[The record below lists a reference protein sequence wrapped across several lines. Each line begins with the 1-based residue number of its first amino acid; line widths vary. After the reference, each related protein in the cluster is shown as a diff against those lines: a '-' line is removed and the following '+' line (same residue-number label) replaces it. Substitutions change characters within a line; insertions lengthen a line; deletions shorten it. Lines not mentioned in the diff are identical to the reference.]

1 MSWYLL
7 AVDPGRDKIGLAVL
21 AADGAVAYQRV
32 IPAAEFFAEVDKL
45 VDKFKPHILVMG
57 DGTGAKSLKAELDKR
72 KTLGPSGTIVLVDEY
87 RTSEEARQLYLSEH
101 RTGWRRFV
109 PLGLQ
114 TPAEPYDDYVAVILG
129 KRYLETMNFR

>member
-21 AADGAVAYQRV
+21 TADGVVAYQRV
-32 IPAAEFFAEVDKL
+32 IPAAEFFGEVDKL
-45 VDKFKPHILVMG
+45 VGEYRPRLLVMG

-87 RTSEEARQLYLSEH
+87 RTSEAARQLYLSEH

-129 KRYLETMNFR
+129 KRYLDTMKSR